1 MATRHFL
8 LLKNLSIQYLPFYRM
23 FSITVS
29 NKIKKIRFTL
39 ESIMITTNN
48 SRIGYG
54 RLSSPINGL
63 CIWVG
68 ITLRMYQT
76 KDENMA
82 ANCQP
87 ELHIGKLK
95 IIEETLI
102 KQIERLIWGR

>member
-1 MATRHFL
+1 
-8 LLKNLSIQYLPFYRM
+8 M

-29 NKIKKIRFTL
+29 NKTKKIKLRL
-39 ESIMITTNN
+39 VSIMIFFFTINN

-76 KDENMA
+76 KDGNKA

-87 ELHIGKLK
+87 ELHIGKLENNK
-95 IIEETLI
+95 
-102 KQIERLIWGR
+102 RNVN